1 MNKLLTNKIYHPILY
16 FFLIGFLS
24 LLVGSVLALE
34 FNNFNAL
41 ALFLFYLF
49 ILVNQ
54 FIESILLR
62 VPKQD
67 YELSKKILFFS
78 EAMNILLIIF
88 FSKEYSLTA
97 GIILL
102 LYSLMVQFQF
112 LFSYYQL
119 EKTAA
124 FIASFFKVFLVS
136 GFSFYIHLHFIDYYV
151 LFYSLGL
158 FFPYFIYELAKIKK
172 LKLNKSIPIF
182 SFLSYFIAILTLWNQ
197 ISYFSLL
204 LLLTIPFSLL
214 GSKKINRKN
223 SASFLIVFTL
233 VYSLLLS
240 FSFIL

>member
-1 MNKLLTNKIYHPILY
+1 MNKLLTDKIYHPVLY

-34 FNNFNAL
+34 FSAFNAL
-41 ALFLFYLF
+41 AFVLFYLF

-67 YELSKKILFFS
+67 YELSKKILLFS
-78 EAMNILLIIF
+78 EAINLSLILYFI
-88 FSKEYSLTA
+88 KDYSLTA
-97 GIILL
+97 GIILF
-102 LYSLMVQFQF
+102 LYSLIIQCQF
-112 LFSYYQL
+112 LFSYYNL

-124 FIASFFKVFLVS
+124 FIASFFKVFLVT
-136 GFSFYIHLHFIDYYV
+136 GFSFYIHLYFIDSY
-151 LFYSLGL
+151 LILYSLGL
-158 FFPYFIYELAKIKK
+158 FFPYFIYELAKIKDLK
-172 LKLNKSIPIF
+172 LKKKILIL
-182 SFLSYFIAILTLWNQ
+182 SFLSYLIALLILWNR

-204 LLLTIPFSLL
+204 LFLTIPFSLL

-223 SASFLIVFTL
+223 SASFLIIFSL

-240 FSFIL
+240 LPLIL